1 VAESPSN
8 FNDCADRERE
18 RFVEYLLRLQ
28 PERASSSEDVRPR
41 ISEKQFN
48 LTATMHNKEEEY
60 FLINYKTIDKL
71 RIL

>member
-48 LTATMHNKEEEY
+48 LTATMHKEKEY
-60 FLINYKTIDKL
+60 FLINYETVDK
-71 RIL
+71 